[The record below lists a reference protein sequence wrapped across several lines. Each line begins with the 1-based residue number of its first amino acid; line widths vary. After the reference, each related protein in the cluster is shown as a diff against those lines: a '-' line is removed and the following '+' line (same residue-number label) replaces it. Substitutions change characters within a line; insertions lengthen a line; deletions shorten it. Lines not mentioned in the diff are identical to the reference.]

1 MQSGNGA
8 SACQTVCLPHWK
20 KRADGCLIEEYGSNC
35 SRFLR
40 RHMFHGHC
48 WLGAFNSCWLLCSA
62 GKYFQTEVL
71 CMRILIVED
80 ERRLAATLA
89 DILEHAG
96 YQVDRS
102 FDGTEGE
109 EMAEDG
115 MYDAIILDIML
126 PGLNGFEI
134 LRRLRQKKCM
144 TPVLILTARS
154 ELENR
159 VRGLD
164 AGADYYLTK
173 PFENEEF
180 LACLRTI
187 LRRPAEIVTDILSY
201 GDLIL
206 NPSVSRLSC
215 RTLSVALSA
224 KERKLLRM
232 LIHNQNQYLSKEAI
246 LLKIWGYYTNVNTN
260 SVEAYISFLRK
271 KLAFLH
277 SSVRISV
284 VRGIGYK
291 LEVSE

>member
-1 MQSGNGA
+1 M
-8 SACQTVCLPHWK
+8 K
-20 KRADGCLIEEYGSNC
+20 
-35 SRFLR
+35 
-40 RHMFHGHC
+40 
-48 WLGAFNSCWLLCSA
+48 
-62 GKYFQTEVL
+62 
-71 CMRILIVED
+71 ILIVED

-159 VRGLD
+159 VRGLN

-246 LLKIWGYYTNVNTN
+246 LLKIWGYDTNVNTN